1 MTTATILSAIQR
13 HVTLTDDETTFFTS
27 LLLPQ
32 RVRQGEMI
40 ERNGELTRCFIFV
53 NAGCLM
59 TYFTDKEDVDHVIQF
74 ATTGWWTGDL
84 HSFTKQIP
92 SIYTT
97 KGLADSEVWLLPKA
111 SMEQLL
117 ERVPRF
123 ERYFRIIFQNSL
135 ITQQHRIIQSY
146 SATVEERYLQFR
158 EKYPSLEQYVPLKYI
173 ASYLGITPEFLSK
186 VRRRLMEK
194 S

>member
-13 HVTLTDDETTFFTS
+13 NVTLTDDETAFFTS

-40 ERNGELTRCFIFV
+40 EREGEPTRCFIFV

-84 HSFTKQIP
+84 HSFTKQVP

-146 SATVEERYLQFR
+146 SATVDERYLQFR
-158 EKYPSLEQYVPLKYI
+158 EKYPSLEQYVPQKYI